1 MKTLS
6 LSNVLKAIKFTVT
19 RDGRMAAGKFNYYED
34 ATMDA
39 VLSNPTSHFMLN
51 GSLSLPS
58 IAYSGSEK
66 SGALEL
72 NNGHYAVLC

>member
-39 VLSNPTSHFMLN
+39 VLMDTMLYTLDRLAQLLAWFYRRLLQKFCT
-51 GSLSLPS
+51 GPMF
-58 IAYSGSEK
+58 
-66 SGALEL
+66 
-72 NNGHYAVLC
+72 